1 MFKVGDYVTRN
12 KYNNDIIFKII
23 KIDNGTVILKGVDVR
38 LMASSNLEDLNACKY
53 CKKKE
58 NYNSDR
64 KLETSK
70 YFYIPGKILH
80 IDTDIE
86 YMEKCEEY
94 YKNQKVK
101 YSVYHFNINEYSK
114 RIIDLIEKNNP
125 NIVVITGH
133 DAYYKD
139 KNEYLNSNYYIN
151 TVKKIRQKYKE
162 HEELIII
169 AGACQSN
176 YEGLI
181 LSGATF
187 ASSPKHS
194 NIHALDPAIIA
205 VDIAYSNKDK
215 KIDIEKILNDT
226 KYGSDG
232 FGGLIINGIMM
243 YGFPRKE
250 QN

>member
-1 MFKVGDYVTRN
+1 MFKVGDYVTRT

-23 KIDNGTVILKGVDVR
+23 KIENNNVYLKGVDVR
-38 LMASSNLEDLNACKY
+38 LVANSNIDDLNICKY

-58 NYNSDR
+58 NYNLDR
-64 KLETSK
+64 KLETNK

-80 IDTDIE
+80 VDTDIE
-86 YMEKCEEY
+86 YMERCEEY
-94 YKNQKVK
+94 YKDQKIK
-101 YSVYHFNINEYSK
+101 YSVYHFDISEYSK
-114 RIIDLIEKNNP
+114 NIIRLIENVNP
-125 NIVVITGH
+125 DIVVITGH
-133 DAYYKD
+133 DAYYKN

-151 TVKKIRQKYKE
+151 TVKKIRQKYKD
-162 HEELIII
+162 LVIV

-181 LSGATF
+181 LAGATF

-205 VDIAYSNKDK
+205 VDLAFSTVDK
-215 KIDIEKILNDT
+215 KIDLEKILNDT
-226 KYGSDG
+226 EYGSDG

-250 QN
+250 